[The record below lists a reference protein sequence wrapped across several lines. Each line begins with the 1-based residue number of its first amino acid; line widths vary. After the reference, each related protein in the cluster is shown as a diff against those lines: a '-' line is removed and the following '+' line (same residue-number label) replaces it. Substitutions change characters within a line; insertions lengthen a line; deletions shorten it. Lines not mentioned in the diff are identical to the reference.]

1 MTSMLELI
9 RCTSL
14 IDVLSFSEIKV
25 IFPKKRIQEYTTKMA
40 LKRSKKMSQTKII
53 IQIKKKRKKEKKKE
67 NVFALMRITNCLNY
81 LLP

>member
-1 MTSMLELI
+1 MLELI
-9 RCTSL
+9 RCTTL

-53 IQIKKKRKKEKKKE
+53 IQSKKKE
-67 NVFALMRITNCLNY
+67 RKKKERKKMY
-81 LLP
+81 LP